1 MNDMVYC
8 LIYLL
13 FSNIPLWYF
22 YIKLR
27 SSIIFC
33 ISFGDIDLSLGISL
47 PCSFVTVSKLF
58 CCEVFETF
66 VILLSILLPMKSP
79 VASVVFWIT
88 FFEVFLSASIADY
101 LAWLR
106 NFRLNLP
113 LKYLIIF
120 LPILLPIF
128 LAKDKNLYTNI
139 RCLG

>member
-113 LKYLIIF
+113 LKCLIIF